1 MRYPTVIAAA
11 LLCAAAAANA
21 GEVTGTVTA
30 VSDYDFRGVTLSA
43 KDPALQASIDYAHDS
58 GFYAGA
64 WASNLDYG
72 PGIDGDIELD
82 LYLGWAGETAKEV
95 GWDVGIV
102 WYTYPDSSSSPTASK
117 ISDYPDIYAGVS
129 FGPVEVKQW
138 YTDDYAGSKLGALY
152 TELNY
157 GFELPA
163 DFGLNLH
170 LGYNYDNGIIA
181 SYGSKYFDFSV
192 GVAKTLGNFDLELKF
207 LGTDLDEA
215 DYGLSPGES
224 FPDLF
229 NPEPR
234 FVFSISTTFPWGG
247 E

>member
-1 MRYPTVIAAA
+1 MRYPTAIAAA
-11 LLCAAAAANA
+11 FLCAAAVANA

-30 VSDYDFRGVTLSA
+30 VSDYDFRGVSLSA

-82 LYLGWAGETAKEV
+82 LYLGWAGETEGGI
-95 GWDVGIV
+95 GWDAGIV
-102 WYTYPDSSSSPTASK
+102 WYTYPDSSNDLANEI
-117 ISDYPDIYAGVS
+117 ISIPDYPEIYAGVT
-129 FGPVEVKQW
+129 FGPVEIKQW
-138 YTDDYAGSKLGALY
+138 YTNDWSGTDEDGLY
-152 TELNY
+152 TEMNY

-170 LGYNYDNGIIA
+170 LGYNY
-181 SYGSKYFDFSV
+181 GSGTELFFGETYFDFSV

-207 LGTDLDEA
+207 TGTDVSGD
-215 DYGLSPGES
+215 
-224 FPDLF
+224 FPDEF

-234 FVFSISTTFPWGG
+234 VHLSVSTTFPWGG

>member
-1 MRYPTVIAAA
+1 MRYPIAIAAA
-11 LLCAAAAANA
+11 LCAAAANA
-21 GEVTGTVTA
+21 GELTGTVTA
-30 VSDYDFRGVTLSA
+30 VSDYDFRGVSLSA

-82 LYLGWAGETAKEV
+82 LYLGWAGETANEI

-102 WYTYPDSSSSPTASK
+102 WYTYPDSSNSATASK
-117 ISDYPDIYAGVS
+117 IPDYPEIYAGVG

-138 YTDDYAGSKLGALY
+138 YTDDYGGSKLEGLY
-152 TELNY
+152 TEMNY

-163 DFGLNLH
+163 EFGLNLH
-170 LGYNYDNGIIA
+170 LGYNYGQVTGNSGL
-181 SYGSKYFDFSV
+181 GTGTYFDFSV
-192 GVAKTLGNFDLELKF
+192 GVAKTLGNFDLELKVT
-207 LGTDLDEA
+207 GTDLSESDV
-215 DYGLSPGES
+215 GLPPGTS

-234 FVFSISTTFPWGG
+234 LVFSVSTTFPWGG